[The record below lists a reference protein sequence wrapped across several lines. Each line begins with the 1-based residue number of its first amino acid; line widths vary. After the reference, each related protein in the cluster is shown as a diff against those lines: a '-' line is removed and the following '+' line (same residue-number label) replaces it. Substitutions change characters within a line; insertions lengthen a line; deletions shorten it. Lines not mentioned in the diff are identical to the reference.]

1 MLELKYNQIKE
12 RILMKVVVI
21 DTGYS
26 VELNEDG
33 EFKCL
38 HKNTVVNPPCCNG
51 SDCGCGGVYDVYCE
65 DCDNED
71 LEDYEADLILEGS
84 NYYE

>member
-1 MLELKYNQIKE
+1 MYNQIKE

-38 HKNTVVNPPCCNG
+38 HKNVHIEKPCCNG
-51 SDCGCGGVYDVYCE
+51 NNCDCRGMYYVYCE

>member
-33 EFKCL
+33 EFKCP
-38 HKNTVVNPPCCNG
+38 HENG
-51 SDCGCGGVYDVYCE
+51 
-65 DCDNED
+65 
-71 LEDYEADLILEGS
+71 L
-84 NYYE
+84 

>member
-1 MLELKYNQIKE
+1 
-12 RILMKVVVI
+12 MKVVVI

-33 EFKCL
+33 EFKCP
-38 HKNTVVNPPCCNG
+38 HENTVVNPPCCNG
-51 SDCGCGGVYDVYCE
+51 RDCDCRGTYYVYCE
-65 DCDNED
+65 DCNNED